1 MENKQIKF
9 SSSAREALKAGLD
22 TLADAVKVTLGPA
35 GRNVLLQKGNGAHI
49 TKDGVSVAKEVQLEN
64 PFMNMGVQLVKEVSQ
79 KTADEA
85 GDGTTTATVLA
96 QSIAESGFL
105 LVEDGTNPIYL
116 KRGMDKAVEVVVS
129 ELDKQSIKV
138 GDKVE
143 QIATISA
150 NGDENIG
157 KLISDAFDK
166 VGKDG
171 VITVE
176 ESKGIET
183 SMEIV
188 DGMQFDK
195 GFLSTHFATNTEKI
209 IAELENPYILLY
221 DGRINNMNDILK
233 LLEGVAQASKPLVII
248 ADDVEGEV
256 LGTLVVNKLRGALN
270 VCAVKSPEF
279 GDRRKLILDDIA
291 TLTGGEVFSK
301 DKGMKLDKFSWDWFG
316 EARTVTVTKDQT
328 TIVDGKGGTERI
340 EARIEELQQQIEQA
354 GSPFETEKLQE
365 RLAKFVGGVGIIHVG
380 GNTETEMK
388 EKKDRVDDA
397 LNATKAAVEEGIVP
411 GGGSALLYAR
421 EAITT
426 TEGESG
432 IGSRIVYQAC
442 GKPFSQIL
450 TNAGYAEVQSMI
462 LANTLT
468 NSEDGDVWTGY
479 NLKTESM
486 VNMKEAGIIDPAKV
500 TRTALEDAA
509 SVAGTIL
516 LTECVIVEDPDNKDE
531 VDPMAGIM
539 AKEAEIKV
547 EEIKTKVAKRVPPGD
562 RWAPLSNTT
571 VKLDSLTDV
580 LEFIYQDTGKTQF
593 YMDAKEG
600 FVYVVDTE
608 EVVIEPEPEKKYNL
622 YGDRD

>member
-64 PFMNMGVQLVKEVSQ
+64 PYMNMGVQLVKEVSQ

-96 QSIAESGFL
+96 QAIASEGFK
-105 LVEDGTNPIYL
+105 LVEEGTNPVYL

-270 VCAVKSPEF
+270 VCAVKAPSF
-279 GDRRKLILDDIA
+279 GDRKKEMMKDIA
-291 TLTGGEVFSK
+291 TVTGGTFIQPEIGQKLEDVTLDMLGIAEKVVVSK
-301 DKGMKLDKFSWDWFG
+301 D
-316 EARTVTVTKDQT
+316 TT
-328 TIVDGKGGTERI
+328 TIVNG
-340 EARIEELQQQIEQA
+340 A
-354 GSPFETEKLQE
+354 GSTEEISERVQSIKTQIDESQSDYEKEKMQE
-365 RLAKFVGGVGIIHVG
+365 RLAKLAGGVAVLYIGAGSEV
-380 GNTETEMK
+380 ELK

-397 LNATKAAVEEGIVP
+397 LQATKAAMEEGVVE
-411 GGGSALLYAR
+411 GGGIALLRTIKEVARLDLDSEAEQNGVNVILSAL
-421 EAITT
+421 
-426 TEGESG
+426 ES
-432 IGSRIVYQAC
+432 
-442 GKPFSQIL
+442 PFRQIL
-450 TNAGYAEVQSMI
+450 INGGWDV
-462 LANTLT
+462 
-468 NSEDGDVWTGY
+468 EDGLGHLDGKGFNAKDGTYVDMY
-479 NLKTESM
+479 
-486 VNMKEAGIIDPAKV
+486 EAGIIDPKKV
-500 TRTALEDAA
+500 TRTAIQNA
-509 SVAGTIL
+509 SSVVGMIL
-516 LTECVIVEDPDNKDE
+516 TTECMIVDKVDKD
-531 VDPMAGIM
+531 
-539 AKEAEIKV
+539 
-547 EEIKTKVAKRVPPGD
+547 
-562 RWAPLSNTT
+562 
-571 VKLDSLTDV
+571 VKP
-580 LEFIYQDTGKTQF
+580 
-593 YMDAKEG
+593 A
-600 FVYVVDTE
+600 
-608 EVVIEPEPEKKYNL
+608 EKKL
-622 YGDRD
+622 MMG